1 MKGSDSSK
9 TSVLNHWPISNVSSL
24 PCQTSCQQIYHFN
37 CVGISRE
44 CQVDNDTDHRAKHCG
59 VNYFCQMVCQTTDR
73 GRCGSVKRVVEVV
86 ERIPFA
92 RKLSCVFAVPRAI
105 VVLLVYCGM
114 GERKEL
120 TCNNWFHCQTSY
132 RSGGGLW
139 F

>member
-1 MKGSDSSK
+1 
-9 TSVLNHWPISNVSSL
+9 
-24 PCQTSCQQIYHFN
+24 
-37 CVGISRE
+37 
-44 CQVDNDTDHRAKHCG
+44 
-59 VNYFCQMVCQTTDR
+59 MVCQTTDR
-73 GRCGSVKRVVEVV
+73 GRCGSVKKVVEVV

-132 RSGGGLW
+132 RSGGGLCY
-139 F
+139 